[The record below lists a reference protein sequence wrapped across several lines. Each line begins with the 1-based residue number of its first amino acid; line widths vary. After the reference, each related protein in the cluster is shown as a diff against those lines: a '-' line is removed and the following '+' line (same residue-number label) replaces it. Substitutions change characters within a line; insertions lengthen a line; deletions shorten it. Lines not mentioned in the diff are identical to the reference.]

1 MRASELQRFLSN
13 IEIRQSDIQTKI
25 TQTLEELKELNRA
38 HNKLIEEILP
48 LDQEIKRQR
57 DILKTKDY
65 FNKLYNNDIF
75 LDQIENTDLIGNNF
89 TLYSNFLYP
98 SLYIGYNTELL
109 KYLTAS
115 EPLYIANWN
124 DSSIKNMLS
133 DYNSL
138 FQRRTRSYLLNNED
152 FTDLNNLPLQQ
163 FSCIVCWDVAKH
175 LSLDRL
181 GLLLNQIIK
190 LLRPGGVLF
199 FNFADC
205 NKIHHLEQA
214 ENHLCTYQTSD
225 EIKNLLPVNKFQ
237 SIEHIVY
244 HNIDYFKVTAR
255 GVLSTIKLQPVLGE
269 IIPKTS

>member
-1 MRASELQRFLSN
+1 MRSSELKKFLSN
-13 IEIRQSDIQTKI
+13 IEIRQNDIQTKI
-25 TQTLEELKELNRA
+25 TQTLEELKELNRT

-48 LDQEIKRQR
+48 LDKEIKRQT

-65 FNKLYNNDIF
+65 FSKLYTNDII

-109 KYLTAS
+109 KYLTAA

-124 DSSIKNMLS
+124 DTSIKNLLS
-133 DYNSL
+133 EYNSL
-138 FQRRTRSYLLNNED
+138 FQRRTRTYLLVNED
-152 FTDLNNLPLQQ
+152 FTDLRNLPVQQ

-181 GLLLNQIIK
+181 RLFMNQIIQ

-199 FNFADC
+199 VNFADC

-214 ENHLCTYQTSD
+214 ENNLCAYQTSD
-225 EIKNLLPVNKFQ
+225 DIKNLVPSHKFQ
-237 SIEHIVY
+237 TIEHIVY
-244 HNIDYFKVTAR
+244 NNIDYFKIIAN
-255 GVLSTIKLQPVLGE
+255 GVLHTTKLQPVLGE

>member
-1 MRASELQRFLSN
+1 MKSSELKRFLSN
-13 IEIRQSDIQTKI
+13 IEIRQNDIQTKI
-25 TQTLEELKELNRA
+25 AQTLEELKELNRT
-38 HNKLIEEILP
+38 HNRLIETILP

-57 DILKTKDY
+57 NILKTKDY
-65 FNKLYNNDIF
+65 FSKLYTNDIIF
-75 LDQIENTDLIGNNF
+75 DQIENTDLIGNNF

-124 DSSIKNMLS
+124 DSSIKNLLS

-138 FQRRTRSYLLNNED
+138 FQRRTRTYLLVDED
-152 FTDLNNLPLQQ
+152 FTDLKNLPLRQ

-214 ENHLCTYQTSD
+214 ENHLCAYQTSD
-225 EIKNLLPVNKFQ
+225 DIKNLLPANKFQ
-237 SIEHIVY
+237 TIEHIVY
-244 HNIDYFKVTAR
+244 NNIDYFKVIAR
-255 GVLSTIKLQPVLGE
+255 GVLSTTKLQPVLGE